1 MTALRT
7 IGIAALATALA
18 AAFAAAA
25 AAQGTEPP
33 GKPRERAQYYEETLK
48 GLIGR
53 PFGEVLSV
61 LRDWKFE
68 ALAAW
73 EAENPTPREVAGHNR
88 NKIRFSKREIAEIF
102 GPGGKFRVVVYNKLV
117 ATDATTIGAVDGAGM
132 TAGKDATLNLEK
144 FTVIRAVFKDN
155 VLALV
160 RVWPI
165 MEQSGM
171 AGGMLLRR

>member
-1 MTALRT
+1 MKALRT
-7 IGIAALATALA
+7 VGIAALVMALSAALA
-18 AAFAAAA
+18 AA
-25 AAQGTEPP
+25 QRTEPP
-33 GKPRERAQYYEETLK
+33 GKPRERARYYEETLK
-48 GLIGR
+48 GLVGR

-61 LRDWKFE
+61 IRDWRFQ

-73 EAENPTPREVAGHNR
+73 EAEDPTPKEVAGHNR
-88 NKIRFSKREIAEIF
+88 NKIRFTKKEIAEIF

-132 TAGKDATLNLEK
+132 TAGKDATLNVEK
-144 FTVIRAVFKDN
+144 FTVIRVVFKDN
-155 VLALV
+155 VLAFV